1 MSNDKSM
8 RISAFSIEKNITVD
22 KIYLILKMHNLYVD
36 NNPNKKLTP
45 EQIKIINDYLEKE
58 SNGINNKQSNEYKVV
73 DNPQENFEF
82 LDYQTTDVDDN
93 KDSKVLFKT
102 YGFIDPSKLSLK
114 TTTKKIKNTNLNLK
128 NINEKHEFS
137 KKKQLK
143 NQKIGKYSET
153 KNDSDIKLG
162 NLKNSEDK
170 GFDSKN
176 KGNNYSKK
184 NNFNTVKDLKEIK
197 DKIRKHKQLKAE
209 KVHIRLDK
217 EKKDNCKNKNIVSA
231 PFFTTLE
238 ILAKLFDVGTDELI
252 KKCKS
257 YGLNILPSQKLD
269 KETILILADDYGF
282 IVEFQEDLLIN
293 KLTTTDNELIKT
305 RIPIVT
311 VMGHVDHG
319 KTTFLDY
326 IKKTNVTKMEKG
338 GITQHLGAYKIKTVS
353 GREIVF
359 LDTPGHEA
367 FTNMRSVSCDVADI
381 VIIIIAADDG
391 VKQQTKEVLLEA
403 RRYNIPIVFAFNKID
418 KESSNVNKVKEELS
432 LLDFLT
438 EDWGGRYQYQ
448 EISAKN
454 GTGIENLLEK
464 VFIEADL
471 LELKAR
477 FNGPASGTVIESSL
491 VKGKGYL
498 NNVIVKNGKL
508 QIGDFVVIGNSYG
521 KVKMLINDKGQITK
535 EAFPSDPVQIIGVN
549 TVGASG
555 ERFYVVK
562 NEKDAKKT
570 ISEIENLTRQ
580 HNSISHNTDKNDKE
594 KLNII
599 VKSDVIGT
607 AKALNDSLKKLSNA
621 EIGVDIINYGIGNI
635 TETDITLAEAT
646 KSIIVTFNIK
656 NSGDIT
662 KLAKDKSIKIIS
674 HDIIYD
680 ILDDITYIIKRLKN
694 KNKVEKY
701 VGKAEI
707 KAIFDISK
715 IGKIAGCVVLEGPIF
730 RNNFV
735 KVIRKDE
742 VIFNGEIK
750 TIKHKK
756 NEMESIKTL
765 DECGICI
772 KNFENFNVGD
782 FIEFYDLVDNG

>member
-114 TTTKKIKNTNLNLK
+114 TTKKKIKNTNLNLK

-143 NQKIGKYSET
+143 SQKIGKYSET
-153 KNDSDIKLG
+153 QNDSDVKLG

-549 TVGASG
+549 TAGASG

-715 IGKIAGCVVLEGPIF
+715 VGKIAGCVVLEGPIF

-735 KVIRKDE
+735 KVIRNDE